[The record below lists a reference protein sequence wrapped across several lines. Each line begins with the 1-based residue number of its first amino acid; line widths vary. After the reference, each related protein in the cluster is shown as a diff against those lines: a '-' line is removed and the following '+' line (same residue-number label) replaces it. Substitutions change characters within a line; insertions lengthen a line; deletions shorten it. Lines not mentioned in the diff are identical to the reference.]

1 MLISLDRGTPQVA
14 MSAVILPT
22 AIVIGDA
29 IVGEH
34 ASLWYGCVVR
44 ADEATITI
52 GEYTNLQDG
61 VIVHADSGFPAT
73 IGDRVTVGHGAV
85 IHGATV
91 ESDCLI
97 GMQATILNGAS
108 IGAGSL
114 VAAGSVVR
122 EGAQIPPGSMVAGV
136 PAQVRRGVS
145 DAERRLIQE
154 SWRGYVDRA
163 ARHVAA
169 LPQDMRPALEN
180 PA

>member
-1 MLISLDRGTPQVA
+1 VLISLDFGTPQVA
-14 MSAVILPT
+14 TSAVILPT

-44 ADEATITI
+44 ADEATIKI
-52 GEYTNLQDG
+52 GEYANLQDG

-114 VAAGSVVR
+114 VAAGSVVK
-122 EGAQIPPGSMVAGV
+122 EGTQIPPGSMVAGV
-136 PAQVRRGVS
+136 PAQVRREVS

-169 LPQDMRPALEN
+169 LTAKDSPSTGSTA
-180 PA
+180 

>member
-1 MLISLDRGTPQVA
+1 MLISMDRGIPQVA
-14 MSAVILPT
+14 TSAVILPT

-29 IVGEH
+29 VVGEH

-44 ADEATITI
+44 ADEATIRV

-85 IHGATV
+85 IHGATI

-97 GMQATILNGAS
+97 GIRATILNGAS

-136 PAQVRRGVS
+136 PAAVKRGVS
-145 DAERRLIQE
+145 DAERCLIQQ
-154 SWRGYVDRA
+154 SWREYVDRA

-169 LPQDMRPALEN
+169 LPQHIRAVQGN